1 MREKL
6 IELVEQWTEDNI
18 NINENF
24 TEWEEF

>member
-18 NINENF
+18 NINEYF